1 MRRATTGSDLII
13 LAVSGGAAH
22 DGLHCYHPDGS
33 LIGKLRL
40 PEITTNLTFGGP
52 QRNHLYITAMSTLYG
67 LRVNFRAASYP
78 G

>member
-1 MRRATTGSDLII
+1 MEFDLII
-13 LAVSGGAAH
+13 SVVSGERLS

-40 PEITTNLTFGGP
+40 PETTANLTFGGR
-52 QRNHLYITAMSTLYG
+52 QRDHLYITAASSLYG

-78 G
+78 P